1 MLCTHTY
8 TQTYICQSLVW
19 ADFIAGIHWWRMPFF
34 NPKKLFFYNYSF
46 FFCKFAKILNP
57 LNAKSEKELL
67 PERCFV
73 VHQALM
79 SK

>member
-19 ADFIAGIHWWRMPFF
+19 ADFISGIHWWRMPFF
-34 NPKKLFFYNYSF
+34 LILKSYSF
-46 FFCKFAKILNP
+46 IINLFFCKFAKILNP